1 MFWLSFI
8 PKGLIP
14 LTLVLT
20 FYLSNRFVYDQFCA
34 CCLHH
39 FSGIL
44 LCCLFIVLCFSFRVY
59 SQMSQV
65 TNNLTHPRFQVTDE
79 EEEADIM
86 WNYNHI
92 KDYRSAVKQHTHTH
106 TQQQTYKNVAQRSS
120 FISLFHINIVWS
132 CCLTVGPPISYSSPI
147 NCLFSIL
154 NAFNLILPVNSMS
167 EWCFWCL
174 FRMQTA
180 EGAVQLA
187 CLHIQHMH
195 M

>member
-106 TQQQTYKNVAQRSS
+106 IHNSRHTKMWLRGAPSS
-120 FISLFHINIVWS
+120 V
-132 CCLTVGPPISYSSPI
+132 YST
-147 NCLFSIL
+147 SIL
-154 NAFNLILPVNSMS
+154 YEVVVWLLVHQFPIPHLLIVCLAFWMHLILFCQWIAWVSDASDVCS
-167 EWCFWCL
+167 ECKQQRVLCS
-174 FRMQTA
+174 
-180 EGAVQLA
+180 
-187 CLHIQHMH
+187 
-195 M
+195 

>member
-106 TQQQTYKNVAQRSS
+106 TYTTADIQKCGSEELLHQSIPHQYCMKLLFDCWSTNFLFLTY
-120 FISLFHINIVWS
+120 
-132 CCLTVGPPISYSSPI
+132 
-147 NCLFSIL
+147 
-154 NAFNLILPVNSMS
+154 
-167 EWCFWCL
+167 
-174 FRMQTA
+174 
-180 EGAVQLA
+180 
-187 CLHIQHMH
+187 
-195 M
+195 